1 VPYDIFIGEFMITLK
16 ELDNVQAFKELT
28 NEQLEALSGVCIK
41 EDFKRGELLF
51 KEGDLA
57 EHLWIITDGKVD
69 LRFELPGNQPTS
81 EESTI
86 SSLEAEDD
94 KKRTLGWSCFVPP
107 YRMMLSAYCA
117 TRSCSVIK
125 IAKADMLALF
135 EKDASMGYQVMS
147 YLIKVLGYRFQQF
160 QDELAKQKG
169 HDIMHSW

>member
-1 VPYDIFIGEFMITLK
+1 MITLK
-16 ELDNVQAFKELT
+16 ELDSVQAFKELT
-28 NEQLEALSGVCIK
+28 DEQLAAFQKFCIK
-41 EDFKRGELLF
+41 EDFKRDDRLF

-57 EHLWIITDGKVD
+57 EHLWIVTKGKVD

-81 EESTI
+81 DETTI

-107 YRMMLSAYCA
+107 YKMMLSAYCVA
-117 TRSCSVIK
+117 RSCSVIK
-125 IAKADMLALF
+125 IAKTDMLDLF
-135 EKDASMGYQVMS
+135 EKDSLMGYQVMS

-160 QDELAKQKG
+160 QDELAKHKG